1 MVGRPIEF
9 GKYILLDRVAIG
21 GMAEIFRAKISGA
34 AQFEK
39 VMVIKRIHPN
49 MSDDKEF
56 ISMFIDEAK
65 IVGQLN
71 QQNIAQIFELGRIE
85 GHHFIAMEYIWGKDL
100 LQILTKFKKAKAF
113 MNAYQAAFITKN
125 ICGALDYAHK
135 KKNSEGELMNIIHRD
150 VSPQNILVS
159 YNGEVKII
167 DFGIAKARNRS
178 SHTAAGVL
186 KGKFGYMSPEQV
198 RGLPLDHRSD
208 IFAIGT
214 LLYEMLTSRPLFVG
228 KSDLDVLEKVRNV
241 EVPPPKKINPRIPDK
256 LVEIIEKALTKDV
269 EERYQWASDMQD
281 ELEMFLHSTDPVY
294 SSKRLS
300 MWMKKVFS
308 EELKNEQDSLE
319 KMLKLARSMEGLEE
333 EEEEE
338 KTVLVDEDDD
348 LLQDIEVNISD
359 EKTAFLGDDDEDED
373 AEYNEEATRILE
385 DDEDLPGIR
394 PEISEQKTQFL
405 DEDDDATI
413 RPNIAEQKTQFLD
426 EDEGNP
432 LNEAKTVLFDEDDPS
447 MKLPSKPPISR
458 PPHSVPPGSPS
469 HPPFPPEPNIGIPG
483 LKQPSQPSA
492 PSMSRELKAKD
503 KNQIDTRKQ
512 YGIMGGIG
520 AGALIIGLILGKVI
534 FGGGIAVP
542 DNSSLIIF
550 PQLESPALIKVDGL
564 LKQKRVTAGEY
575 IKLDKVPPGQYK
587 VLLEGGK
594 YKEMSKEVDIQEG
607 KINISVLRPDKK

>member
-21 GMAEIFRAKISGA
+21 GMAEIFRAKVSGA

-39 VMVIKRIHPN
+39 VMAIKRIHPN

-56 ISMFIDEAK
+56 INMFIDEAK

-113 MNAYQAAFITKN
+113 MNAYQAAFVTKN
-125 ICGALDYAHK
+125 ICAALDYAHK

-241 EVPPPKKINPRIPDK
+241 EVPPPQKINPRIPDK
-256 LVEIIEKALTKDV
+256 LVEIINRALTKDV
-269 EERYQWASDMQD
+269 EERYQWASDLQD
-281 ELEMFLHSTDPVY
+281 DLEMFLHSTDPVY

-308 EELKNEQDSLE
+308 DEMKKEQESLE
-319 KMLKLARSMEGLEE
+319 KMLKLARAMEGLEE

-338 KTVLVDEDDD
+338 KTVLVDDEEE
-348 LLQDIEVNISD
+348 LLEDIEVNISD
-359 EKTAFLGDDDEDED
+359 EKTAFLGDDEEEDT
-373 AEYNEEATRILE
+373 EYNKEATRILE
-385 DDEDLPGIR
+385 DDEDIPEIR

-413 RPNIAEQKTQFLD
+413 RPDISEQKTQFLD

-432 LNEAKTVLFDEDDPS
+432 LNEAQTVLFDEDDPS
-447 MKLPSKPPISR
+447 MRLPSKPPISR

-469 HPPFPPEPNIGIPG
+469 QPSVPESDIGIPG
-483 LKQPSQPSA
+483 LKQSSQSDT
-492 PSMSRELKAKD
+492 PSMSKELKAKS
-503 KNQIDTRKQ
+503 KNKKDTGKQ

-520 AGALIIGLILGKVI
+520 AGALIAGLILGKVL
-534 FGGGIAVP
+534 FGGGTTIP
-542 DNSSLIIF
+542 DKSSLIIF
-550 PQLESPALIKVDGL
+550 PQLESPALIKIDDL
-564 LKQKRVTAGEY
+564 LKQKRVKAGEY

-587 VLLEGGK
+587 IMLEGGK
-594 YKEMSKEVDIQEG
+594 YKEMSKEVKIQKG
-607 KINISVLRPDKK
+607 KTNISVLIPDKK